1 MKNNFKIGER
11 YYSALINAAFSTILI
26 VDFEV
31 KEVWKNGNIVASS
44 TYNLNPYYITEA
56 IKDIPTESSYILNPT
71 QRVYQ
76 FAAKTIEEV
85 YTKIEK
91 QKSTNLKYAEKLIKQ
106 YNELSI
112 WQKIKYFFKEDAFYK
127 AYMKALIE
135 YRLIKKYE
143 NK

>member
-11 YYSALINAAFSTILI
+11 YYSAVITASFGMIFI

-44 TYNLNPYYITEA
+44 TFNLNPHFIKDT

-71 QRVYQ
+71 QWVYQ
-76 FAAKTIEEV
+76 FASKTIEDV
-85 YTKIEK
+85 YTKIET
-91 QKSTNLKYAEKLIKQ
+91 QKSKNLKYDEKIIKQ

-112 WQKIKYFFKEDAFYK
+112 WQKIKYFFREDDFYK
-127 AYMKALIE
+127 AYIKALRE
-135 YRLIKKYE
+135 YKLIKKYE

>member
-11 YYSALINAAFSTILI
+11 YYSAFINNAFGTICI

-44 TYNLNPYYITEA
+44 TYDLNPYFIEDI
-56 IKDIPTESSYILNPT
+56 IKDISTESYYILNPT

-76 FAAKTIEEV
+76 FASKTIEDV

-91 QKSTNLKYAEKLIKQ
+91 QKSKNLKYDEKIIKQ

-112 WQKIKYFFKEDAFYK
+112 WQKIKYFFREDDFYK
-127 AYMKALIE
+127 AYKKALIE
-135 YRLIKKYE
+135 YKLIKRYE